1 MTTKFK
7 TNCMR
12 YRWITG
18 VTLLC
23 FITAF
28 AAAQP
33 KDEKA
38 VRAVLQLQ
46 TTAWNQG
53 NIDAFMQ
60 SYWKSDSLLF
70 VGKSGPTYGWQ
81 NTLEGYKK
89 RYPDTTAMGK
99 LQFTLLQVK
108 PLGTEFYFVLGKF
121 HLQRTIGDLSGIF
134 TLLFKKVNGQW
145 VIISDHT
152 SAS

>member
-1 MTTKFK
+1 MQKYISGF
-7 TNCMR
+7 
-12 YRWITG
+12 I
-18 VTLLC
+18 LLC
-23 FITAF
+23 FITVF

-33 KDEKA
+33 KDEQA

-70 VGKSGPTYGWQ
+70 VGKTGPTYGWQ

-99 LQFTLLQVK
+99 LQFTLLELK
-108 PLGTEFYFVLGKF
+108 PLGTEYYFVLGKF

-134 TLLFKKVNGQW
+134 TLLFKKLHGQW

-152 SAS
+152 SGS

>member
-1 MTTKFK
+1 MQK
-7 TNCMR
+7 
-12 YRWITG
+12 YISG
-18 VTLLC
+18 IVLLC
-23 FITAF
+23 SMTVLAV
-28 AAAQP
+28 AQP
-33 KDEKA
+33 KDEQA

-70 VGKSGPTYGWQ
+70 VGKNGPTYGWQ

-108 PLGTEFYFVLGKF
+108 PLGTEYYFVLGKF

-134 TLLFKKVNGQW
+134 TLLFKKVNGKW

>member
-1 MTTKFK
+1 MATKFK
-7 TNCMR
+7 INFMQK
-12 YRWITG
+12 YISG
-18 VTLLC
+18 IVLLC
-23 FITAF
+23 FMTVLAV
-28 AAAQP
+28 AQP
-33 KDEKA
+33 KDEQA

-70 VGKSGPTYGWQ
+70 VGKNGPTYGWQ

-108 PLGTEFYFVLGKF
+108 PLGTEYYFVLGKF

-134 TLLFKKVNGQW
+134 TLLFKKVNGKW

>member
-1 MTTKFK
+1 MQK
-7 TNCMR
+7 
-12 YRWITG
+12 YISG
-18 VTLLC
+18 IVLLC
-23 FITAF
+23 FMTVLAV
-28 AAAQP
+28 AQP
-33 KDEKA
+33 KDEQA

-70 VGKSGPTYGWQ
+70 VGKNGPTYGWQ

-108 PLGTEFYFVLGKF
+108 PLGTEYYFVLGKF

-134 TLLFKKVNGQW
+134 TLLFKKVNGKW

-152 SAS
+152 SASW

>member
-1 MTTKFK
+1 MQK
-7 TNCMR
+7 
-12 YRWITG
+12 YISG
-18 VTLLC
+18 IVLLC
-23 FITAF
+23 FMTVLAV
-28 AAAQP
+28 AQP
-33 KDEKA
+33 KDEQA

-70 VGKSGPTYGWQ
+70 VGKNGPTYGWQ

-108 PLGTEFYFVLGKF
+108 PLGTEYYFVLGKF

-134 TLLFKKVNGQW
+134 TLLFKKVNGKW

>member
-1 MTTKFK
+1 MK
-7 TNCMR
+7 
-12 YRWITG
+12 YITG
-18 VTLLC
+18 LALFILLYSSSM
-23 FITAF
+23 
-28 AAAQP
+28 AQSA
-33 KDEKA
+33 DEKA

-46 TTAWNQG
+46 TTTWNRG

-60 SYWKSDSLLF
+60 SYWKNDSLLF
-70 VGKSGPTYGWQ
+70 VGKTGPTYGWQ

-99 LQFTLLQVK
+99 LNFELLQLK
-108 PLGTEFYFVLGKF
+108 PLGSEYYFVLGKF
-121 HLQRTIGDLSGIF
+121 HLTRTIGDLSGIF
-134 TLLFKKVNGQW
+134 TLLFRKVNGKW